1 MFICGGAFAG
11 LEDIVEQRIGRGG
24 VGFGAD
30 IVNPNDKNI
39 GELFDQVQPE
49 DLMKF
54 GLIPEF
60 IGRLPVI
67 GSVAHLDQEA
77 LIQILT
83 EPKNALVKQYQRYF
97 AFESAELVFTDE
109 ALLAIA
115 NAALERG
122 TGARGLRSIL
132 EETLLDVMYELPG
145 AEDIARVEVTAEAVA
160 GISPPLL
167 LSAKDLSKRAA
178 S

>member
-1 MFICGGAFAG
+1 M
-11 LEDIVEQRIGRGG
+11 
-24 VGFGAD
+24 
-30 IVNPNDKNI
+30 
-39 GELFDQVQPE
+39 
-49 DLMKF
+49 
-54 GLIPEF
+54 
-60 IGRLPVI
+60 
-67 GSVAHLDQEA
+67 
-77 LIQILT
+77 
-83 EPKNALVKQYQRYF
+83 
-97 AFESAELVFTDE
+97 FTDE